1 MLWGRIVSVLSQSGV
16 TDTKDETELETSSPP
31 LTQVCQQ
38 EIIYITNTTNSNE
51 KIILFSTRNLSEEHK
66 MWLQVYRRS
75 RPTNKTRIP
84 RFRPFLW
91 WSSVSVAR
99 NLSKASLS

>member
-16 TDTKDETELETSSPP
+16 TDTKDETEQETSSPP

-51 KIILFSTRNLSEEHK
+51 KIILFLFY
-66 MWLQVYRRS
+66 LQLPWRL
-75 RPTNKTRIP
+75 
-84 RFRPFLW
+84 FLDLHL
-91 WSSVSVAR
+91 VSLLDA
-99 NLSKASLS
+99 N